1 LLVAEKLTPEQARQL
16 RADYNFILNLARND
30 TTGSIIEFWGD
41 LKKFM
46 KASKGNTSKIDAFI
60 NRELPKRA
68 YFAGATGEQFE
79 AALEEAQPFLAPDVE
94 RAIERQRN
102 IILQLAEQYGV
113 TLPDDQVRSIAEDA
127 RRNNLSQFEIA
138 LRVRPLVEQAMIKG
152 QDLTGAAGD
161 AEAKLMQWASANG
174 LQLSRE
180 ASSRYLSM
188 LATGRQTLD
197 DVKNDLRKTYLAG
210 MYPAWAEKINQ
221 GFDPSVLFEPY
232 RDTAKRLLEVDD
244 LDFNDPIMRRA
255 AQYVGPDG
263 KPGQL
268 PLYEFEQEVRKD
280 SRWQYTD
287 NAYSSYMDV
296 GTDLLKMFG
305 LR

>member
-1 LLVAEKLTPEQARQL
+1 LLVTEKLTPEQARKL
-16 RADYNFILNLARND
+16 RADYNFILNMARND
-30 TTGSIIEFWGD
+30 DTGSLVEFWGE
-41 LKKFM
+41 LRKFIR
-46 KASKGNTSKIDAFI
+46 ASKGNTAKINAFV

-68 YFAGATGEQFE
+68 YFAGMTGAQIE
-79 AALEEAQPFLAPDVE
+79 AQIEEAKPELAPDVE

-102 IILQLAEQYGV
+102 IIQQLAEQYGV
-113 TLPDDQVRSIAEDA
+113 TLPEDQVRSIAEDA

-138 LRVRPLVEQAMIKG
+138 VQLRPMLEQAIAEG
-152 QDLTGAAGD
+152 QDLTGTTGD
-161 AEAKLMQWASANG
+161 AEVELQRWASSNG

-180 ASSRYLSM
+180 ASSRYLTM
-188 LATGRQTLD
+188 IATGRQTID

-221 GFDPSVLFEPY
+221 GLDPSVLFEPY

-244 LDFNDPIMRRA
+244 LGFDDPIMKRA

-268 PLYEFEQEVRKD
+268 PLYQFEREIRKD
-280 SRWQYTD
+280 PRWQYTD
-287 NAYSSYMDV
+287 NAYSSYMNV
-296 GTDLLKMFG
+296 GTELLRMFG